1 MVNLLSKNYLL
12 EIGTEELPARLVGD
26 GLDQLKNN
34 CTKILNQEGIGFE
47 NLEVYSTPRRLT
59 LILTGLKNI
68 TQDQTEIVK
77 GPSKKISYDKEG
89 NPSKALL
96 GFMKGQN
103 VTVDDIT
110 IEDYNGEEYVYASV
124 VKNKKEIKE
133 VLEVEMI
140 NLIKSINFPKSMKW
154 GGKNLKFARPIRW
167 IVSVLNNEVIHFN
180 LEGIESSNITR
191 GHRFL
196 GSQNIVIENV
206 DSYMKLLK
214 ENFVIVDQKERKEII
229 RYGSEK
235 LAKEK
240 GGNLHLDEG
249 LLDEVTNILEYP
261 TPMIGRI
268 KDEYLKLPPDVVI
281 TPMKEHLR
289 FFPVF
294 DDKNRLLP
302 YFITVR
308 NGNDE
313 YTDIVVKGNEKVL
326 GARLEDA
333 RFFYNDDI
341 KNTLESYVERLKTI
355 TFQERLGSLY
365 DKTNRIIKLS
375 DKIGDYLEV
384 GEETNKNI
392 QRAGL
397 LSKADLVT
405 KMVTEFTELQGKMGK
420 EYARISGENQIV
432 SLAIYEQYL
441 PRFSGDELPSTTA
454 GAILSI
460 GDKLDSIAGLFA
472 IGIQPT
478 GSQDPFALRRAA
490 LGIINIILDRKLNL
504 SLKELIDF
512 ALYIYVEENGLAFD
526 YDKVKNEIMNFFLGR
541 IKNMFSDLRIRYDI
555 IEAVLSTDTD
565 DIYDMKI
572 KANKL
577 NEWLNK
583 EDLQGILAAFNRV
596 STLAQNYDSDEVKR
610 DLLTDDEIP
619 LYDSYNNIES
629 DTLTFIEK
637 KEYDKALDLL
647 TSLNAPINDY
657 FDKVMVMVEDEKLK
671 NNRLALLR
679 KIYNTMMMVGDLSKI
694 VTK

>member
-1 MVNLLSKNYLL
+1 MSKNYLL

-26 GLDQLKNN
+26 GLEQLKNN
-34 CTKILNQEGIGFE
+34 CIKILGEHGIGYE
-47 NLEVYSTPRRLT
+47 KIEVYSTPRRMT
-59 LILTGLKNI
+59 LILTGLNNA
-68 TQDQTEIVK
+68 TEDLSENVK
-77 GPSKKISYDKEG
+77 GPSKKISYDEEG
-89 NPSKALL
+89 NPSRALL
-96 GFMKGQN
+96 GFIKGQN
-103 VTVDDIT
+103 VQLSDIS
-110 IEDYNGEEYVYASV
+110 IEEYHGEEYVYATV
-124 VKNKKEIKE
+124 VKKIKEIKE
-133 VLEVEMI
+133 VLELEMI

-154 GGKNLKFARPIRW
+154 GGKNIKFARPIRW
-167 IVSVLNNEVIHFN
+167 VVSILDNEVIHFN

-206 DSYMKLLK
+206 DTYMNQLK
-214 ENFVIVDQKERKEII
+214 ENFVIVDHNERKEII

-240 GGNLHLDEG
+240 GGNLHLDEK
-249 LLDEVTNILEYP
+249 LLDEVTNILEFP

-268 KDEYLKLPPDVVI
+268 KEEYLKLPADVVI

-294 DDKNRLLP
+294 DDKKRLLP

-333 RFFYNDDI
+333 RFFYSEDI
-341 KNTLESYVERLKTI
+341 KNPLESYLERLKTI
-355 TFQERLGSLY
+355 TFQERLGSIY
-365 DKTNRIIKLS
+365 DKTIRVIKLS

-384 GEETNKNI
+384 GEETSKNI
-392 QRAGL
+392 HRAGL

-420 EYARISGENQIV
+420 EYARISGENEIV

-478 GSQDPFALRRAA
+478 GSQDPFALRRSA
-490 LGIINIILDRKLNL
+490 LGIINIILDKKLNL
-504 SLKELIDF
+504 SLNELIDF

-526 YDKVKNEIMNFFLGR
+526 YDRVKSEIMNFFLGR
-541 IKNMFSDLRIRYDI
+541 IKNMFSDLKIRYDI

-572 KANKL
+572 RANKL

-596 STLAQNYDSDEVKR
+596 STLAQDYNSTEVKR
-610 DLLTDDEIP
+610 DLLTEDEIP

-629 DTLTFIEK
+629 RTLSFIEK
-637 KEYDKALDLL
+637 KEYDKALDSL
-647 TSLNAPINDY
+647 TTLNEPINDF
-657 FDKVMVMVEDEKLK
+657 FDKVMVMVEDETLK

-694 VTK
+694 VIKQ